1 MSEEVKNV
9 TEEQVAETVQEEVN
23 VVTENEN
30 QEQPEVT
37 VTDEEIST
45 VVKRVEELQNLRS
58 ELASLNEELVAH
70 QKDLANA
77 ETIFGTG
84 SKEYELQVGHVDLNL
99 SRIEETK
106 KKIEELT
113 FKRSE
118 LKPVLD
124 ALAKKFE
131 DAYRNDTIREYHIEM
146 APKPEKEDEPID
158 PSKGKKVFKQLLEYL
173 NHNVSFTA
181 KTAVNLMVLVRNM
194 EENKAWVNSKEF
206 DNVIILRSASVLS
219 LWKSIMEDFN
229 GKGFYEARTF
239 LECWANCGQSI
250 SDAVRQIQKDNVST
264 RQIGT
269 DLNNVEEEFDRSED
283 DLPHDET
290 QISTQE
296 EVAPEV
302 SE

>member
-1 MSEEVKNV
+1 MAEEL
-9 TEEQVAETVQEEVN
+9 N
-23 VVTENEN
+23 VVTDV
-30 QEQPEVT
+30 QVT
-37 VTDEEIST
+37 ET
-45 VVKRVEELQNLRS
+45 VKRVEELQKVRT
-58 ELASLNEELVAH
+58 EITSLKEELLTH

-77 ETIFGTG
+77 ETVFGVG
-84 SKEYELQVGHVDLNL
+84 SKEYVLQKGHVDGTT
-99 SRIEETK
+99 SRIEEAEK
-106 KKIEELT
+106 KEAELS

-124 ALAKKFE
+124 ALTKKFE
-131 DAYRNDTIREYHIEM
+131 EAYKNDTAKEYHIEV

-158 PSKGKKVFKQLLEYL
+158 GSKGKKVFKQLLEYL

-181 KTAVNLMVLVRNM
+181 KTAVNLLVLVRNM
-194 EENKAWVNSKEF
+194 EENKAWVNSKDF

-219 LWKSIMEDFN
+219 LWRFIMEDFN
-229 GKGFYEARTF
+229 GKGFFEARTF
-239 LECWANCGQSI
+239 LECWANCGQSV
-250 SDAVRQIQKDNVST
+250 SDAVRQIQKDNATT

-269 DLNNVEEEFDRSED
+269 DLNNVEEEFNRSED
-283 DLPHDET
+283 DIPQDEH